1 MWNEAVVQNT
11 PLISNDEIYQKQD
24 DGVPVL
30 VSISH
35 TLCGNPKESSCRL
48 EDYWRFSVE
57 ISSLSLRSS

>member
-24 DGVPVL
+24 DGVPVP